1 MNGSHRHR
9 PVRTAVTSGW
19 IIVACV
25 FPMMTGCDAP
35 IDRFEPNEVFAL
47 TLAKSRRTE
56 TEAARSDTTA
66 VINELFGT
74 PNNPTWPTNWVLDTD
89 LTGIIDA
96 EGLARAAGP
105 VSSNRDGVDTG
116 LYRKHC
122 VDCHGL
128 SGNGAGGTSMLQNP
142 YPRNFR
148 HGVFKWKSTTR
159 ASKPTR
165 EDLISLL
172 HRGIP
177 GTAMPS
183 FSLIDS
189 QDASTLIDYIIYLS
203 VRGQVER
210 RLMAAAVDEL
220 GYEAVPPEEEWR
232 LRPDVDGQGLSTVLI
247 KRTLVKVMSQWRDAG
262 DNVIEVEAPA
272 TLEGSKLSESI
283 SRGRDLFH
291 GQIANCVGCH
301 GPDGNGQAVTV
312 DFDDW
317 TKEYSTG
324 LGITPTD
331 RDALKP
337 FRDAGAPRPRQIRPR
352 NLQNGVFRGGSEPE
366 TIYRRIVAGIAGTP
380 MPGIEV
386 VSEENGKGLTSDQV
400 WDLVRY
406 VRSMATSNN
415 GSVRH

>member
-1 MNGSHRHR
+1 MLAAAGMI
-9 PVRTAVTSGW
+9 A
-19 IIVACV
+19 IVG
-25 FPMMTGCDAP
+25 GCDSQVE
-35 IDRFEPNEVFAL
+35 RFQPNEVFAL
-47 TLAKSRRTE
+47 TLARSRDIE
-56 TEAARSDTTA
+56 TSAARSDTST
-66 VINELFGT
+66 VIKEWFGT
-74 PNNPTWPTNWVLDTD
+74 PNEPRWPTEWILDAE
-89 LTGIIDA
+89 LTGIVDA

-105 VSSNRDGVDTG
+105 VSSNREGVNSG

-128 SGNGAGGTSMLQNP
+128 SGNGAGGASMLQNP

-148 HGVFKWKSTTR
+148 PGVFKWKSTTR
-159 ASKPTR
+159 AAKPTR
-165 EDLISLL
+165 EDLIALL
-172 HRGIP
+172 HRGVP

-183 FSLIDS
+183 FSLLDAK
-189 QDASTLIDYIIYLS
+189 DASTLIDYIIYLS

-220 GYEAVPPEEEWR
+220 GYEATPPEDEWR
-232 LRPDVDGQGLSTVLI
+232 LRPDADGQGLSTVLI
-247 KRTLVKVMSQWRDAG
+247 KRILAGVLSQWRDAKES
-262 DNVIEVEAPA
+262 VIDVAPPP
-272 TLEGSKLSESI
+272 KLHGAERTKSV
-283 SRGRDLFH
+283 SRGKEIFH

-301 GPDGNGQAVTV
+301 GPAGNGQVVTV

-317 TKEYSTG
+317 AKEYSTG

-337 FRDAGAPRPRQIRPR
+337 FRDAGALRPRPIQPR
-352 NLQNGVFRGGSEPE
+352 NLQEGVFRGGSEPE
-366 TIYRRIVAGIAGTP
+366 SIYRRIVAGIAGTP

-406 VRSMATSNN
+406 VQSLAASTTDAK
-415 GSVRH
+415 